1 MKAGEL
7 SDNEIIKEVLSGDK
21 DKYALLMQKYNQRLY
36 RICKGYLKDEFEIED
51 VMQDTYIK
59 GYENLQLFEGRSQFG
74 SWLIRILINEAL
86 QRLRK
91 LNKRSPLFEP
101 GQNTKTM
108 NHSDYSTPE
117 TKSLN
122 KELRY
127 LIEDKIDT
135 LPETYKVVFMMREVE
150 KMNVTETAE
159 SLMISPA
166 NVKVRLNR
174 AKEMLKKTLLE
185 SYPLEELFEFNL
197 VRCSRVAENVL
208 KRVKPKNNL
217 FKNQI

>member
-7 SDNEIIKEVLSGDK
+7 SDNEIIKEILSGDK

-101 GQNTKTM
+101 GQNTKSM

-122 KELRY
+122 KELRS
-127 LIEDKIDT
+127 LIEDKLDT

-150 KMNVTETAE
+150 KMNVAETAE

-197 VRCSRVAENVL
+197 VRCSRIAENVL

>member
-7 SDNEIIKEVLSGDK
+7 SDNEIIKEILSGDK

-101 GQNTKTM
+101 GQNTKSM

-122 KELRY
+122 KELRS
-127 LIEDKIDT
+127 LIEDKLDT

-150 KMNVTETAE
+150 KMNVIETAE

>member
-7 SDNEIIKEVLSGDK
+7 SDNEIIKEILSGDK

-91 LNKRSPLFEP
+91 LNKRSPLLEP
-101 GQNTKTM
+101 GQNTKSM

-122 KELRY
+122 KELRS
-127 LIEDKIDT
+127 LIEDKLDT

-150 KMNVTETAE
+150 KMNVAETAE

>member
-7 SDNEIIKEVLSGDK
+7 SDNEIIKEILSGDK

-101 GQNTKTM
+101 GQNTKSM

-122 KELRY
+122 KELRS
-127 LIEDKIDT
+127 LIEDKLDT

-150 KMNVTETAE
+150 KMNVAETAE